1 MPGISAA
8 RAQKLEVE
16 LFKSKTP
23 TSGIYARDFRGVR
36 ARVREKLEVE
46 TNAAVPELKRYFFF
60 FYFER
65 KLNAPVGPCYAQVI
79 TVTLNCSSW
88 TLLCTVLLRLN

>member
-8 RAQKLEVE
+8 C
-16 LFKSKTP
+16 
-23 TSGIYARDFRGVR
+23 

-46 TNAAVPELKRYFFF
+46 TNAAVPELKRYFIFLN
-60 FYFER
+60 FER

>member
-8 RAQKLEVE
+8 RARPGEARSRAVYKQNA
-16 LFKSKTP
+16 
-23 TSGIYARDFRGVR
+23 TSGIYARDFRGAR

-46 TNAAVPELKRYFFF
+46 RLEAKRRTQPFLNQNATLILLKCLK
-60 FYFER
+60 

-79 TVTLNCSSW
+79 TH
-88 TLLCTVLLRLN
+88 LLH